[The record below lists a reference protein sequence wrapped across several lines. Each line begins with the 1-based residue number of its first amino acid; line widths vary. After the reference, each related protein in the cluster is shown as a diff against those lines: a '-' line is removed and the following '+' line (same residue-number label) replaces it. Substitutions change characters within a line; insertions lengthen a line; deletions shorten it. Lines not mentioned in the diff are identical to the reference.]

1 MPNLFCASY
10 LPALSDRAAAF
21 LTREPTLIALLGGHY
36 LYEDPVHGD
45 EAPMFMITRS
55 GKLKR
60 TSWYD
65 LPSMDEALD
74 YLVSIGEVV

>member
-1 MPNLFCASY
+1 
-10 LPALSDRAAAF
+10 
-21 LTREPTLIALLGGHY
+21 
-36 LYEDPVHGD
+36 
-45 EAPMFMITRS
+45 MFMITRS

-74 YLVSIGEVV
+74 YLASIGEVA